1 MAWARQTFND
11 LIQHILLNFERR
23 DIILIVGLILVMLA
37 LIQYLGPAYS
47 AIIVIGLYFG
57 IKIYVGKKR
66 QLIQRDIGEGICM
79 ECGSK
84 IINKKCTNCDSA
96 EE

>member
-1 MAWARQTFND
+1 
-11 LIQHILLNFERR
+11 
-23 DIILIVGLILVMLA
+23 MLA
-37 LIQYLGPAYS
+37 LIQYLHPAFA

-66 QLIQRDIGEGICM
+66 QLIQQDVGEGICM

-84 IINKKCTNCDSA
+84 IINKRCLNCDEL

>member
-1 MAWARQTFND
+1 M
-11 LIQHILLNFERR
+11 NFERR
-23 DIILIVGLILVMLA
+23 DIILIIGLILVMLA

-66 QLIQRDIGEGICM
+66 QLIQRDVGEGICM

-84 IINKKCTNCDSA
+84 IINKKCTNCDST

>member
-1 MAWARQTFND
+1 
-11 LIQHILLNFERR
+11 
-23 DIILIVGLILVMLA
+23 MLG

-47 AIIVIGLYFG
+47 AIIVIALYFG
-57 IKIYVGKKR
+57 VKLYVGKKR
-66 QLIQRDIGEGICM
+66 QLIEKDVGEGICM

-84 IINKKCTNCDSA
+84 ITNKKCPNCDQF

>member
-1 MAWARQTFND
+1 M
-11 LIQHILLNFERR
+11 NFERR
-23 DIILIVGLILVMLA
+23 DIILIIGLILVMLA

-66 QLIQRDIGEGICM
+66 QLIQRDVGEGICM

-96 EE
+96 E

>member
-1 MAWARQTFND
+1 MK
-11 LIQHILLNFERR
+11 FERR
-23 DIILIVGLILVMLA
+23 DLILIAGLILVMLA

-47 AIIVIGLYFG
+47 AIIVIGLYFAV
-57 IKIYVGKKR
+57 KIYVGKKR
-66 QLIQRDIGEGICM
+66 QLIEQDVGEGICM

-84 IINKKCTNCDSA
+84 IVNKMCSNCDKS

>member
-1 MAWARQTFND
+1 M
-11 LIQHILLNFERR
+11 NFERR
-23 DIILIVGLILVMLA
+23 DIILIVGLLLVMLA

-47 AIIVIGLYFG
+47 AIIVIALYFG

-66 QLIQRDIGEGICM
+66 QLIQRDVGEGICM

-84 IINKKCTNCDSA
+84 IINKKCTNCDSG

>member
-1 MAWARQTFND
+1 MK
-11 LIQHILLNFERR
+11 FERR
-23 DIILIVGLILVMLA
+23 DLILIAGLILVMIG

-57 IKIYVGKKR
+57 IKIYVGRKR
-66 QLIQRDIGEGICM
+66 QLIQQDVGEGICM
-79 ECGSK
+79 ECGFK
-84 IINKKCTNCDSA
+84 IIDKRCPNCDEL

>member
-1 MAWARQTFND
+1 M
-11 LIQHILLNFERR
+11 NFERR

-66 QLIQRDIGEGICM
+66 QLIQRDVGEGICM

-84 IINKKCTNCDSA
+84 IVNNKCTNCDPVK
-96 EE
+96 E

>member
-1 MAWARQTFND
+1 M
-11 LIQHILLNFERR
+11 NFERR
-23 DIILIVGLILVMLA
+23 DIILIVGLILVMVA

-66 QLIQRDIGEGICM
+66 QLIQRDVGEGICM

-84 IINKKCTNCDSA
+84 IINKKCTNCDSG

>member
-1 MAWARQTFND
+1 
-11 LIQHILLNFERR
+11 LNFERR
-23 DIILIVGLILVMLA
+23 DIILIIGLILVMLA

-66 QLIQRDIGEGICM
+66 QLIQRDVGEGICM

-84 IINKKCTNCDSA
+84 IVNKKCTNCDSG

>member
-1 MAWARQTFND
+1 MK
-11 LIQHILLNFERR
+11 FERR
-23 DIILIVGLILVMLA
+23 DIILIAGLILVMLG

-57 IKIYVGKKR
+57 VKIYVGKKR
-66 QLIQRDIGEGICM
+66 QLIQQDVGEGICM

-84 IINKKCTNCDSA
+84 ITSKKCPNCDIF

>member
-47 AIIVIGLYFG
+47 AIIVIGLYYV

-96 EE
+96 E

>member
-1 MAWARQTFND
+1 M
-11 LIQHILLNFERR
+11 NFERR
-23 DIILIVGLILVMLA
+23 DIILIVGLILVMVA

-66 QLIQRDIGEGICM
+66 QLIQRDVGEGICM

>member
-1 MAWARQTFND
+1 M
-11 LIQHILLNFERR
+11 NFERR
-23 DIILIVGLILVMLA
+23 DIILIIGLILVMLA

-66 QLIQRDIGEGICM
+66 QLIQRDVGEGICM

-84 IINKKCTNCDSA
+84 IVNKKCTNCDSS

>member
-1 MAWARQTFND
+1 M
-11 LIQHILLNFERR
+11 NFERR

-66 QLIQRDIGEGICM
+66 QLIQRDVGEGICM

-84 IINKKCTNCDSA
+84 IINKKCTNCDSG
-96 EE
+96 EEWFLRIP

>member
-1 MAWARQTFND
+1 MK
-11 LIQHILLNFERR
+11 FERR
-23 DIILIVGLILVMLA
+23 DLILIAGLILVMLG

-57 IKIYVGKKR
+57 IKIYVGRKR
-66 QLIQRDIGEGICM
+66 QLIQQDVGEGICM
-79 ECGSK
+79 ECGFK
-84 IINKKCTNCDSA
+84 IIDKRCPNCDEL

>member
-1 MAWARQTFND
+1 M
-11 LIQHILLNFERR
+11 NFERR

-57 IKIYVGKKR
+57 IKLYVAKKR
-66 QLIQRDIGEGICM
+66 QLIQRDVGEGICM

-84 IINKKCTNCDSA
+84 IIDKKCTNCDSV
-96 EE
+96 EG

>member
-1 MAWARQTFND
+1 MK
-11 LIQHILLNFERR
+11 FERR
-23 DIILIVGLILVMLA
+23 DIILIAGLILVMLG

-57 IKIYVGKKR
+57 VKIYVGKKR
-66 QLIQRDIGEGICM
+66 QLIQQDVGEGICM

-84 IINKKCTNCDSA
+84 ITNKKCPNCDVF

>member
-1 MAWARQTFND
+1 M
-11 LIQHILLNFERR
+11 NFERR

-66 QLIQRDIGEGICM
+66 QLIQRDVCEGICM

-84 IINKKCTNCDSA
+84 IVNKKCTNCDPV

>member
-1 MAWARQTFND
+1 M
-11 LIQHILLNFERR
+11 NFERR
-23 DIILIVGLILVMLA
+23 DIILIIGLILVMLA

-66 QLIQRDIGEGICM
+66 QLIQRDVGEGICM

-84 IINKKCTNCDSA
+84 IVNKKCTNCDSG
-96 EE
+96 EG

>member
-1 MAWARQTFND
+1 MK
-11 LIQHILLNFERR
+11 FERR
-23 DIILIVGLILVMLA
+23 DLILIAGLILVMLG
-37 LIQYLGPAYS
+37 LIQYLGSAFS

-57 IKIYVGKKR
+57 IKVYVGKKR
-66 QLIQRDIGEGICM
+66 QLIEQDVGEGLCM

-84 IINKKCTNCDSA
+84 IIDKRCLNCDKF

>member
-1 MAWARQTFND
+1 MK
-11 LIQHILLNFERR
+11 FERR
-23 DIILIVGLILVMLA
+23 DLILIAGLILVMLG

-47 AIIVIGLYFG
+47 IIIVIALYIG
-57 IKIYVGKKR
+57 IKVYVGKKR
-66 QLIQRDIGEGICM
+66 QLIEQDVGEGICM

-84 IINKKCTNCDSA
+84 IMNKKCPSCDNF

>member
-1 MAWARQTFND
+1 M
-11 LIQHILLNFERR
+11 NFERR

-66 QLIQRDIGEGICM
+66 QLIQRDVGEGICM

-96 EE
+96 EK

>member
-1 MAWARQTFND
+1 M
-11 LIQHILLNFERR
+11 NFERR

-66 QLIQRDIGEGICM
+66 QLIQRDVGEGICM

-84 IINKKCTNCDSA
+84 IINKKCTNCDST

>member
-66 QLIQRDIGEGICM
+66 QLIQRDVGEGICM

-84 IINKKCTNCDSA
+84 IINKKCTNCDSG

>member
-1 MAWARQTFND
+1 MK
-11 LIQHILLNFERR
+11 FERR
-23 DIILIVGLILVMLA
+23 DILLIAGLILVMLG

-57 IKIYVGKKR
+57 VKIYVGKKR
-66 QLIQRDIGEGICM
+66 QLIQQDVGEGICM
-79 ECGSK
+79 ECGAK
-84 IINKKCTNCDSA
+84 ITHKKCPNCDIF

>member
-1 MAWARQTFND
+1 MNH
-11 LIQHILLNFERR
+11 LLILLSL
-23 DIILIVGLILVMLA
+23 ILIAGLILVMFG

-57 IKIYVGKKR
+57 VKVYVGKKR
-66 QLIQRDIGEGICM
+66 QLIEQDVGEGICM

-84 IINKKCTNCDSA
+84 IMNKKCSNCDPVG
-96 EE
+96 E

>member
-1 MAWARQTFND
+1 MN
-11 LIQHILLNFERR
+11 HILILLSA
-23 DIILIVGLILVMLA
+23 ILIAGLILVMLG
-37 LIQYLGPAYS
+37 LIQYLGPTYS

-57 IKIYVGKKR
+57 VKVYVGKKR
-66 QLIQRDIGEGICM
+66 QLIEQDVGEGICM

-84 IINKKCTNCDSA
+84 IVNKICSNCDVS